1 MVMSTMTTD
10 DVWIQEWIFYIYV
23 MVILDVIVLDMC
35 EDNLQSLLPY
45 LIELLILICTYSAAI
60 YTFISNVSLNEK
72 Q

>member
-1 MVMSTMTTD
+1 MMFG
-10 DVWIQEWIFYIYV
+10 IKNPIFYIYIYNYI
-23 MVILDVIVLDMC
+23 MVILDFVVLDMC
-35 EDNLQSLLPY
+35 EDDLQSLLPY